1 MYVFD
6 VLITVAVIAIYAMM
20 YKRGGKTLPI
30 TQPAQND
37 AVKAEPAQPA
47 AETPAE
53 EKKTEES
60 VKASEPAE
68 KVEQTEPV
76 IPPSVSNL
84 EDAASQAASSIL

>member
-1 MYVFD
+1 MYILD
-6 VLITVAVIAIYAMM
+6 VAITVAVIVVYAVMG
-20 YKRGGKTLPI
+20 KRGGKTLPI

-37 AVKAEPAQPA
+37 AVKTEATSPSV

-53 EKKTEES
+53 EKKEET

-68 KVEQTEPV
+68 AAEPV

>member
-6 VLITVAVIAIYAMM
+6 VLITVVVIAIYAMM

-30 TQPAQND
+30 TQPAQ
-37 AVKAEPAQPA
+37 PA

-53 EKKTEES
+53 EKTEES

-68 KVEQTEPV
+68 KVEQTDPV